1 MFNSMYIFGTMFIA
15 IFIFL
20 IYALVFMKKINK
32 SFNFRV
38 VAALLLGIIFGSVL
52 QIFFGST
59 NKAVLFANSWISVV
73 GGAYVRLL
81 NMIVIPLIF
90 ISILTAIVR
99 QDSKGLGKKAGRVIF
114 ILLFTTAIAA
124 FLGAIVTAIFNLSAS
139 SIQKGAQETQR
150 AAQMLKT
157 LENMSSKTI
166 QSQLIEII
174 PKNPFAAMAG
184 MGSNATLAVV
194 VFSTLIG
201 ISALQLRKIN
211 QDSAEKFKSFVL
223 MLHDVVMRLVQIIL
237 RLTPYGVLALM
248 TKVVSTSN
256 IKEILKLVNFVVANY
271 LAILLMFVVH
281 GIIILL
287 IGLNP
292 IKFFKKSAP
301 TLLFAFSSRS
311 SAGTLPLT
319 VSNQIENLGVDEGIS
334 NLSSSL
340 GVSIGQNG
348 CAGIYPAMLAAMI
361 APTLGINPFGIL
373 FLLKLVI
380 ITAFASFGIAGV
392 GGGAT
397 FAAITVLSAMGFP
410 VELAGLLV
418 AIEPLIDMAR
428 TALNVSGAT
437 VAGVVTAK
445 SLNTINEETYNK

>member
-1 MFNSMYIFGTMFIA
+1 MYILGTILIC

-20 IYALVFMKKINK
+20 AYVLVFMKKINK

-38 VAALLLGIIFGSVL
+38 VFALCLGIIFGSVL
-52 QIFFGST
+52 QIVFGSD
-59 NKAVLFANSWISVV
+59 NKAVLFANSWISIV

-99 QDSKGLGKKAGRVIF
+99 QDSKGLGKKATRVIF

-150 AAQMLKT
+150 AAQIVKT
-157 LENMSSKTI
+157 LESISSKTL

-184 MGSNATLAVV
+184 MGQNATLAVV

-211 QDSAEKFKSFVL
+211 KDSSEKFKDFVL

-256 IKEILKLVNFVVANY
+256 VKEILKLVNFVVANY
-271 LAILLMFVVH
+271 LAIALMFVVH

-287 IGLNP
+287 VGLNP

-301 TLLFAFSSRS
+301 TFLFAFSSRS

-437 VAGVVTAK
+437 VAGVVTSK
-445 SLNTINEETYNK
+445 SLKTINEEIYNK

>member
-1 MFNSMYIFGTMFIA
+1 MYFLGAILIA

-20 IYALVFMKKINK
+20 AYSLVFMKKINK

-38 VAALLLGIIFGSVL
+38 VLALCMGIIFGSIL
-52 QIFFGST
+52 QIIFGSD
-59 NKAVLFANSWISVV
+59 NKAVLFANSWISVI

-81 NMIVIPLIF
+81 NMIVIPLVF
-90 ISILTAIVR
+90 ISILTALVR

-114 ILLFTTAIAA
+114 LLLFTTAIAA
-124 FLGAIVTAIFNLSAS
+124 FLGAVVTALFNLSAA

-150 AAQMLKT
+150 AAQIVKT
-157 LENMSSKTI
+157 LETMSSKTV
-166 QSQLIEII
+166 QSQLMEII
-174 PKNPFAAMAG
+174 PQNPFAAMAG
-184 MGSNATLAVV
+184 MGANSTLAVV

-201 ISALQLRKIN
+201 IAALQLRKVN
-211 QDSAEKFKSFVL
+211 KDSSEKFKDFVL

-256 IKEILKLVNFVVANY
+256 LKEILKLVNFVVANY
-271 LAILLMFVVH
+271 LAIILMFVVH
-281 GIIILL
+281 GLIILFV
-287 IGLNP
+287 GLNP
-292 IKFFKKSAP
+292 IKFFKKTAP

-361 APTLGINPFGIL
+361 APTLGINPLGIL
-373 FLLKLVI
+373 FLVKLVI

-428 TALNVSGAT
+428 TALNVSGST

-445 SLNTINEETYNK
+445 SLKSINEDIFNS